1 MKLDALRYFIAV
13 MEAGSFR
20 DAAESLH
27 VAQSALSRQIQSLER
42 SLGTQLLSRLP
53 RGVEPTAAGRIF
65 LGSARDMLAN
75 LTLAQDEISALQGLN
90 KGEVQIASIEPFAD
104 QILPDLITSFQKSH
118 PGILFD
124 VRVGNTRQVVEL
136 VREGIAEI
144 GVAYNTPPDPAIH
157 VLISLIQ
164 PMVAFV
170 SPLHALATQPLIG
183 ISDLAKHPVVLAPA
197 RSPSR
202 RVIDEAARRAGI
214 SLRVVVES
222 DSVGLRLA
230 LARQP
235 PRVAILAA
243 ISGRRAL
250 ADGSLVALP
259 FHDHL
264 LEESSLQIISLKGR
278 TRSRAVI
285 DFERRL
291 YGAARKIYRTPPPGG
306 STTSDKEKGK

>member
-1 MKLDALRYFIAV
+1 MNLDTLRYFIAV

-20 DAAESLH
+20 EAAESLH

-65 LGSARDMLAN
+65 LRSAKDTLAN
-75 LTLAQDEISALQGLN
+75 LTLARDEISALQSLN
-90 KGEVQIASIEPFAD
+90 RGEVQIASIEPFAD

-118 PGILFD
+118 PGIVFD

-144 GVAYNTPPDPAIH
+144 GIGYNTPPDPAIH

-164 PMVAFV
+164 PMMAFV
-170 SPLHALATQPLIG
+170 SPLHPLAARSSIG
-183 ISDLAKHPVVLAPA
+183 IGDLNKHPMVLAPA

-235 PRVAILAA
+235 PMVAILAA
-243 ISGRRAL
+243 ISGRHAL
-250 ADGSLVALP
+250 TDGSLIALS

-264 LEESSLQIISLKGR
+264 LEESNLQIISLKGR

-291 YGAARKIYRTPPPGG
+291 YGAARKIYRTPPSSG
-306 STTSDKEKGK
+306 SITSNKRR